1 MLAASAI
8 EIIGGTPLIALDR
21 IYTGPGRII
30 AKAEFLLP
38 GGSVKDR
45 AAKAILLA
53 AREDGRLKPGMPVVE
68 MTSGNMGAGLA
79 VACAAL
85 GHPLVVTMSA
95 GNSPAR
101 AKMLEGLG
109 AEVVL
114 IAQVD
119 GSPGQVTGSDVNAA
133 AQAACAIA
141 RARDGFYVDQ
151 FNAAEGIAAHETTTG
166 PEILA
171 QFGGPVDGWV
181 AAVGTGCTFVGV
193 AKALKRANPGTVCAA
208 VEPLNARPLAGEPV
222 LDARHKLQGI
232 GYGTVPPH
240 WDPSLMDM
248 SVGISD
254 DEAEEWRRALAH
266 REGLYVGYSAA
277 ANVCAAAKLLASG
290 RLTADA
296 VVATVL
302 CDTGLKY

>member
-1 MLAASAI
+1 
-8 EIIGGTPLIALDR
+8 
-21 IYTGPGRII
+21 
-30 AKAEFLLP
+30 
-38 GGSVKDR
+38 
-45 AAKAILLA
+45 
-53 AREDGRLKPGMPVVE
+53 MPVVE

-151 FNAAEGIAAHETTTG
+151 FTAAAGVAAHETTTG
-166 PEILA
+166 PELLA
-171 QFGGPVDGWV
+171 QFGGPVAGCV
-181 AAVGTGCTFVGV
+181 TAVGTGCHCVGV
-193 AKALKRANPGTVCAA
+193 SQAA
-208 VEPLNARPLAGEPV
+208 SRTTHGQV
-222 LDARHKLQGI
+222 
-232 GYGTVPPH
+232 
-240 WDPSLMDM
+240 WD
-248 SVGISD
+248 
-254 DEAEEWRRALAH
+254 
-266 REGLYVGYSAA
+266 
-277 ANVCAAAKLLASG
+277 
-290 RLTADA
+290 
-296 VVATVL
+296 
-302 CDTGLKY
+302 